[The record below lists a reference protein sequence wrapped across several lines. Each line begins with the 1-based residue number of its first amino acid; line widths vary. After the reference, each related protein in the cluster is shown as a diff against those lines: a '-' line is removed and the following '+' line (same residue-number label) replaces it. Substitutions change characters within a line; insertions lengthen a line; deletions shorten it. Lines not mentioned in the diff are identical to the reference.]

1 MHKSRPHSISSRL
14 CLLEFERKLSNMGTQ
29 DGRGNELEIKVAF
42 NMSVPSVNM
51 KSDCD
56 YLGKQ
61 HKRIV
66 ST

>member
-1 MHKSRPHSISSRL
+1 
-14 CLLEFERKLSNMGTQ
+14 MGTK

-56 YLGKQ
+56 YLGEQ